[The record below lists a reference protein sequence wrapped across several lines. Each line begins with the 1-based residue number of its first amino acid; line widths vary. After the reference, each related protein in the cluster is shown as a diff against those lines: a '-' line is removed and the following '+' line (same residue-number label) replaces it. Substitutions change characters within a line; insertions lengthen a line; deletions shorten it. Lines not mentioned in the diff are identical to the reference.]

1 MKKLLLILLCLP
13 ILVLS
18 QTEQCGTMEYLEYLQ
33 AQDPQLEQKMVQD
46 EIDLQNRI
54 QNQSNSKTSSVIRIP
69 VVVHVVYNNST
80 ENISD
85 AQIQSQIDIL
95 NEDFRRLNV
104 DASNTPSVFQSIA
117 ADIEVEFCLASQDPN
132 GIVSTGITRTLTSQ
146 SSFTGNDDVKY
157 SLSGGINAWNTN
169 DYLNIWV
176 CNLSSG
182 LLGYANFP
190 GTGNAQIDGVVC
202 DYAYFGNTGT
212 ATAPYDLGRT
222 ATHEVGHWLNLRH
235 IWGDANCG
243 DDFCNDTPTQF
254 GSNGGCPSF
263 PYVTCANGPNGG
275 DMFMNY
281 MDYTDDACMNL
292 FTEDQKTRMIDAINT
307 HRSDLLTS
315 NGCSADV
322 YGCMNS
328 FAFNYNPNATIDDN
342 SCCFLAGCT
351 DPAAYN
357 YNVNVCEDDASC
369 VYSGCTD
376 PTATNYNPVAT
387 IYDGSCEYCIYGCM
401 NPLASNY
408 NSVATCPTSCSF
420 PSSWDYVACDSLTLI
435 YSEYMYNSSFL
446 VTQTGSYIVQENYFW
461 DPNDPWGPPIG
472 VSGYTYA
479 NVLINYSTDTLTYI
493 TTCDSYTWSVD
504 GNTYTTSGTYTD
516 VSNNADGCVHTETL
530 ILTINNST
538 ASTSNAAACDSY
550 TWNGT
555 TYTTS
560 GVYYNYNTNAAG
572 CDNTEILVLTI
583 NSSTSNSTT
592 QTACDS
598 YTWSVDGNTYTTSG
612 TYTDVSTNAAGCDHT
627 ETLNLTV
634 NSSTSN
640 STTQTA
646 CDSYTWSVD
655 GNTYTTSGTYTDV
668 STNAA
673 GCDHT
678 ETLNLTVNSSTSNST
693 TQTACDSY
701 TWSVDGNTY
710 TTSGTYTDVST
721 NAAGCDHTETL
732 NLTVN
737 SSTSSTDTHV
747 ACDSFMWYCDGNTY
761 TSSNNTATYVYTNA
775 SGCDSTVT
783 LDLTINSST
792 SNSTTA
798 TACDTY
804 TWSVDGNTYT
814 TSGTYT
820 DVSTN
825 TDGCDHTETLEL
837 TINSVISS
845 ISQSGDSLFAIT
857 TPIGLTANW
866 YNIQT
871 EDATTR
877 IWLMEEG
884 ATTFMP
890 RFDCS
895 YFIVVSDNACIDTSE
910 IYSYG
915 ANAAR
920 IGSFI
925 TSPNPTSGLVNV
937 KFDNPKNQF
946 VMFKLISNNGSKL
959 DEFITVENNLNIDL
973 SNYPSGSYYLYFNS
987 EDATQGCRL
996 EEVKRKSTKII
1007 LNK

>member
-1 MKKLLLILLCLP
+1 MIIRKIKQVKFSFKKLLLILLCLP

-598 YTWSVDGNTYTTSG
+598 YTW
-612 TYTDVSTNAAGCDHT
+612 
-627 ETLNLTV
+627 L
-634 NSSTSN
+634 
-640 STTQTA
+640 
-646 CDSYTWSVD
+646 
-655 GNTYTTSGTYTDV
+655 
-668 STNAA
+668 
-673 GCDHT
+673 
-678 ETLNLTVNSSTSNST
+678 
-693 TQTACDSY
+693 
-701 TWSVDGNTY
+701 VDGNTY